1 MIKITQNQKLAH
13 VAVSVGAPYVVRGR
27 QLVRICMTTTPD
39 GGEPVTRDTIVFKR
53 TASRVVRMLR
63 DGLIPADQ
71 LAAA

>member
-1 MIKITQNQKLAH
+1 MTKITQDQKLVH
-13 VAVSVGAPYVVRGR
+13 VALSVGAPYVVRGR

-39 GGEPVTRDTIVFKR
+39 DGEPVTLDTIVFKR

>member
-1 MIKITQNQKLAH
+1 MTKITQQQKHVH

-39 GGEPVTRDTIVFKR
+39 DGDPVTRDTIVFKR